1 MGSKSTATFPP
12 SSDRFERDDLRPRG
26 QHRAAFIFARSSP
39 ARRGGGIGRQALND
53 GIRTVVLMAVPAED
67 DDGWQVEFE
76 RDDGQRQRVLHFPS
90 KKDAELWIADPNL

>member
-1 MGSKSTATFPP
+1 
-12 SSDRFERDDLRPRG
+12 
-26 QHRAAFIFARSSP
+26 
-39 ARRGGGIGRQALND
+39 LND

-76 RDDGQRQRVLHFPS
+76 RDDGQHFPS

>member
-1 MGSKSTATFPP
+1 
-12 SSDRFERDDLRPRG
+12 
-26 QHRAAFIFARSSP
+26 
-39 ARRGGGIGRQALND
+39 LND

>member
-1 MGSKSTATFPP
+1 VYGPVCTVVWEGEAA
-12 SSDRFERDDLRPRG
+12 RPTP
-26 QHRAAFIFARSSP
+26 IPIARSSP

-76 RDDGQRQRVLHFPS
+76 WDEGQRQRVLHFAS

>member
-1 MGSKSTATFPP
+1 
-12 SSDRFERDDLRPRG
+12 
-26 QHRAAFIFARSSP
+26 
-39 ARRGGGIGRQALND
+39 LND

-76 RDDGQRQRVLHFPS
+76 RDEGQRQRVLHFAS